1 MNFFIIIFF
10 VWMGFY
16 GQIMNY
22 LKQSLF
28 QGKDITS
35 NPQLYLKN
43 TGFMVSALAL
53 AVFAQGVWIVEVLIR
68 QKLKLSSN
76 MAYTVLISAPI
87 AAVMQVV
94 VLWLS
99 EKYLADSVNWWGAG
113 ILAIGT
119 ILSMIG
125 GAYLLK

>member
-1 MNFFIIIFF
+1 
-10 VWMGFY
+10 
-16 GQIMNY
+16 MNY

-28 QGKDITS
+28 QGKDIAS

-76 MAYTVLISAPI
+76 MAYTVIISAPI

-99 EKYLADSVNWWGAG
+99 ENYLADSVNWWGAG

>member
-1 MNFFIIIFF
+1 MNVFVIIFF
-10 VWMGFY
+10 IWMGFY

-28 QGKDITS
+28 QGKDITN
-35 NPQLYLKN
+35 NPQLYLKD
-43 TGFMVSALAL
+43 TGFLMSTLAL
-53 AVFAQGVWIVEVLIR
+53 AVFAQGVWVVEVLIR
-68 QKLKLSSN
+68 QKLKLSSAT
-76 MAYTVLISAPI
+76 AYTVLISAPI
-87 AAVMQVV
+87 AAIMQIV

-99 EKYLADSVNWWGAG
+99 EKYLADSINWWGAG

-125 GAYLLK
+125 GMYLLK

>member
-28 QGKDITS
+28 QGKDIAS